1 MAGVDV
7 ALGGL
12 GRLGVGAEEGKGIP
26 LLLTQVDT
34 AAVGLRDQQVPNQLQ
49 LTLLKTSRRHES
61 VQGKCCE
68 LLSYLLEATFIK
80 RYNTIRLS

>member
-12 GRLGVGAEEGKGIP
+12 GGLGVGTEEGQGIP
-26 LLLTQVDT
+26 LLLAQVDT

-49 LTLLKTSRRHES
+49 LALLKTSRRE
-61 VQGKCCE
+61 
-68 LLSYLLEATFIK
+68 
-80 RYNTIRLS
+80 

>member
-12 GRLGVGAEEGKGIP
+12 GRLGVGTEEGQGIP

-34 AAVGLRDQQVPNQLQ
+34 AAVGLRDQQVPNKLQ
-49 LTLLKTSRRHES
+49 LTLLKTSRREES
-61 VQGKCCE
+61 VQGKWFE
-68 LLSYLLEATFIK
+68 LIC
-80 RYNTIRLS
+80 